1 MADGLS
7 QGECSIANLDSLLSG
22 VEAMC
27 AALITWGGC
36 RILYVASSFCEL
48 TNIFLASRPWNLA
61 HLRLPESSRKASA
74 LQASQRGP
82 YSRPRSAASAVTH
95 TLNSHRVVGTC
106 VWWVVATEARWH
118 GVARGGVRVRRE
130 DETFVPVVFGSPS
143 PNTRFYSS
151 VSTVALRGGGRSA
164 ACLYCRSAALSR
176 GWVAVFC

>member
-1 MADGLS
+1 MS
-7 QGECSIANLDSLLSG
+7 QGECSIANLESLLSG

-74 LQASQRGP
+74 LQGLPRGP

-95 TLNSHRVVGTC
+95 TLNSHHATLNSHRVVGTC
-106 VWWVVATEARWH
+106 VWWVVAR
-118 GVARGGVRVRRE
+118 RGGTALRGVGCGYVE
-130 DETFVPVVFGSPS
+130 KIKPSCPSSSDPS
-143 PNTRFYSS
+143 PRTH
-151 VSTVALRGGGRSA
+151 VSTVA
-164 ACLYCRSAALSR
+164 CLQ
-176 GWVAVFC
+176 